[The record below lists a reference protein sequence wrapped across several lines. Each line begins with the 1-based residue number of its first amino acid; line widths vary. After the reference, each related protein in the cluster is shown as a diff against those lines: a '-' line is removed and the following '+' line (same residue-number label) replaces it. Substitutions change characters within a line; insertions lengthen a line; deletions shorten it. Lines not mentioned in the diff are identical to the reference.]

1 LLGLSSKTIL
11 TPYKTI
17 YEMQQRFRRAHL

>member
-1 LLGLSSKTIL
+1 LGLSSKTIL